1 MLLTAWN
8 TALSIAIE
16 KLFEVRPHLPPVKW
30 RSGWVYSVPEIEWEG
45 DANRPSNFLAIH
57 QRSKDEYDMHE
68 LLLNPVDTDGKI
80 AYSLSDDQDLWRLMV
95 RAIHET
101 THILHSPHNEDYTK
115 LNDAITRELFPS
127 DAIRRIRTA
136 VKATSGLYKN
146 AKYQALDNEPG
157 PRPVESLSPNG
168 VSIEGDRIR
177 FQADDDVALDEDRRY
192 G

>member
-1 MLLTAWN
+1 
-8 TALSIAIE
+8 
-16 KLFEVRPHLPPVKW
+16 
-30 RSGWVYSVPEIEWEG
+30 
-45 DANRPSNFLAIH
+45 
-57 QRSKDEYDMHE
+57 
-68 LLLNPVDTDGKI
+68 
-80 AYSLSDDQDLWRLMV
+80 MV

-177 FQADDDVALDEDRRY
+177 FQADDDVTLDEDRRY